1 MASLMEDLITVL
13 DREESEYQ
21 KMLELSTRK
30 TPSIVSGDLKQLEI
44 ITDEEQIIVSNIKQL
59 EQKRENTINDIANVL
74 NKDVEELKLA
84 TLIQMLED
92 RPAEQKKLALVHD
105 RLQDTMSRMVRINNQ
120 NRELINNALELV
132 EFDLNFMQ
140 AMRKAPETAN
150 YNKEAFTSG
159 DVIGDKTGR
168 FDAKQ

>member
-159 DVIGDKTGR
+159 DVIGDKMGR